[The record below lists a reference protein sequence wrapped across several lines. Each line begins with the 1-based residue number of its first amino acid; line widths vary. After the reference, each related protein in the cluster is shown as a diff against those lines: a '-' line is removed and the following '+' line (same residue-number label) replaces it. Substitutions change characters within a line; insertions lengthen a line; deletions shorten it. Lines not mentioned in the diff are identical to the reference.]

1 MNASASIS
9 PTAHY
14 TGLVWARHGLSHPAL
29 ATTTGRLL
37 FYGFKP
43 VILAAQWAGVPAIDS
58 FLLTRHRLI
67 DLRLDEAIRSGRV
80 SQVIEIAC
88 GLSPRGWRFN
98 QRYGEALTYIE
109 ADLPGMAQRKREA
122 LARMG
127 GLRPGH
133 RVVDI
138 DALADSGPM
147 SLEAVAASLDR
158 SRGVALIT
166 EGLLNYFS
174 EAHVRSMW
182 RRFSSVMRQFPQAS
196 YWSDIGLSGDMGGS
210 RVAPFVGFLSA
221 FVRGRVHLHFRTPA
235 DAEAA
240 LRECGFTAA
249 RAMDP
254 GEFASALGN
263 IPGGVSRRIRVIEA
277 ATPGPLPAGF
287 TAGGESDVHSSN

>member
-58 FLLTRHRLI
+58 FLLTRHKLI
-67 DLRLDEAIRSGRV
+67 DLRLDQAIRSGRV
-80 SQVIEIAC
+80 GQVIEIAC
-88 GLSPRGWRFN
+88 GLSARGWRFN
-98 QRYGEALTYIE
+98 QRYGDALTYVE
-109 ADLPGMAQRKREA
+109 ADLPGMAERKREA

-127 GLRPGH
+127 QPRPGH

-138 DALADSGPM
+138 DALADSGPL
-147 SLEAVAASLDR
+147 SLQSIAGSLDR
-158 SRGVALIT
+158 GRGLAVIA

-174 EAHVRSMW
+174 EGDVRSMW
-182 RRFSSVMRQFPQAS
+182 LRFSSVMRQFPQAC
-196 YWSDIGLSGDMGGS
+196 YWSDIGLSADMGA
-210 RVAPFVGFLSA
+210 RATPFVGFLSA

-240 LRECGFTAA
+240 LRESGFASA

-254 GEFASALGN
+254 GDFADVLGD

-277 ATPGPLPAGF
+277 TTPVQASADF
-287 TAGGESDVHSSN
+287 TSGGEIDVHSSN

>member
-1 MNASASIS
+1 MGTSASIS

-43 VILAAQWAGVPAIDS
+43 VILAAQWAGAPAIDS
-58 FLLTRHRLI
+58 FLLTRHKLI
-67 DLRLDEAIRSGRV
+67 DLRLDEAIRSGRIG
-80 SQVIEIAC
+80 QVIEIAC
-88 GLSPRGWRFN
+88 GLSARGWRFK
-98 QRYGEALTYIE
+98 QRYGEALTYVE
-109 ADLPGMAQRKREA
+109 ADLPGMAERKREA

-127 GLRPGH
+127 QPKPGH

-138 DALADSGPM
+138 DALADSGPL
-147 SLEAVAASLDR
+147 SLQSIAGSLDR
-158 SRGVALIT
+158 GRGLAVIA

-174 EAHVRSMW
+174 EGDVRSMW
-182 RRFSSVMRQFPQAS
+182 RRFSSVLQQFPQAR
-196 YWSDIGLSGDMGGS
+196 YWSDIGLSADMGGA
-210 RVAPFVGFLSA
+210 RATPFVGFLSA

-240 LRECGFTAA
+240 LRESGFALA
-249 RAMDP
+249 RVLDP
-254 GEFASALGN
+254 GDFADVLGD

-277 ATPGPLPAGF
+277 AASGQVPADF
-287 TAGGESDVHSSN
+287 TSGGEIDVHSSN